1 VQRTALPSG
10 LETNV
15 VELPQLPLVYLRL
28 VIRSGGEADPRDL
41 PGLSKLVA
49 AMLQEG
55 TRRRSSAE
63 LAEAIEFL
71 GADLSTNADE
81 ESVELVFRALSEH
94 LDPAMDLLAE
104 VALQPAF
111 RDDELRKLKR
121 RELDRLSLMDKDPSY
136 VARRAFYANLYG
148 DHPYARVDTTPAA
161 VERVRKSDLQR
172 WHRTHF
178 VPSNAF
184 LVVAGS
190 VAKDRV
196 DAAVARAFGRWRGRS
211 VAAPTYTT
219 PPERARR
226 EVVIVDRPG
235 SVQSVIRIGNLALRR
250 NDDAYV
256 PLSVANQVLGGS
268 AASRLFMDLR
278 ERRSLTYG
286 AYSDIGERV
295 EIGPFLAQASVR
307 NAVTLEA
314 VSAFFEHLDRIVR
327 EEAPE
332 AELADARR
340 YLSDSFPLRIDTT
353 GKIAG
358 LVSELRVFGLP
369 DDYWEGFRRA
379 IAAVTPAEA
388 LAAARVHIRP
398 ERALIVVVG
407 QAADFADGLRAYGPV
422 TVIGPGGNVSQRL
435 EATGASAESEQTA
448 EEEN

>member
-1 VQRTALPSG
+1 
-10 LETNV
+10 
-15 VELPQLPLVYLRL
+15 
-28 VIRSGGEADPRDL
+28 
-41 PGLSKLVA
+41 
-49 AMLQEG
+49 
-55 TRRRSSAE
+55 
-63 LAEAIEFL
+63 
-71 GADLSTNADE
+71 
-81 ESVELVFRALSEH
+81 
-94 LDPAMDLLAE
+94 
-104 VALQPAF
+104 
-111 RDDELRKLKR
+111 
-121 RELDRLSLMDKDPSY
+121 
-136 VARRAFYANLYG
+136 
-148 DHPYARVDTTPAA
+148 
-161 VERVRKSDLQR
+161 
-172 WHRTHF
+172 
-178 VPSNAF
+178 
-184 LVVAGS
+184 
-190 VAKDRV
+190 
-196 DAAVARAFGRWRGRS
+196 
-211 VAAPTYTT
+211 
-219 PPERARR
+219 
-226 EVVIVDRPG
+226 
-235 SVQSVIRIGNLALRR
+235 
-250 NDDAYV
+250 
-256 PLSVANQVLGGS
+256 
-268 AASRLFMDLR
+268 MDLR